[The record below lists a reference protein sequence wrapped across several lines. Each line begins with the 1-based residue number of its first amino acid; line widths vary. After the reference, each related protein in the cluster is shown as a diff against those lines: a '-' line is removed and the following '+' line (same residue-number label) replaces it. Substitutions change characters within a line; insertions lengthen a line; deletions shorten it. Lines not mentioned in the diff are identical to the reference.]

1 MQWTLNSFPPS
12 SKVAPYT
19 CAAIQFESFQGQNT
33 VNCSSISPL
42 QTLHVLSCTEVSF
55 VLICNFTYGAIHASL
70 KMPSQNDVMRLG
82 SKETAQFFI
91 V

>member
-12 SKVAPYT
+12 SKVEPST
-19 CAAIQFESFQGQNT
+19 CASLQLESLQGQNT
-33 VNCSSISPL
+33 VNCFSTSPL
-42 QTLHVLSCTEVSF
+42 QILHVLSRTEVSF
-55 VLICNFTYGAIHASL
+55 VLIRNFTYGAIPASL

-82 SKETAQFFI
+82 SKKTAQFFI